1 MAATVTGVTEPE
13 HHRADHGLYIAA
25 VRRGIELRDIR
36 VTSVNV
42 TSVGGRREAALVLRP
57 DESAFA
63 CQIPGEAT
71 ACWDEA
77 DGWSMLVREDQLAN
91 MVHKGLGVVPEPE
104 DVAVWA
110 VAVLAHPELTPSY
123 EDHPFRD
130 HRVPDPDFEAQ
141 LARYAPGA

>member
-1 MAATVTGVTEPE
+1 VTVPE
-13 HHRADHGLYIAA
+13 HQRADHRPYIAA
-25 VRRGIELRDIR
+25 VRRGIESRDIR
-36 VTSVNV
+36 VTSVSL
-42 TSVGGRREAALVLRP
+42 TSAGGRREATLVLRP
-57 DESAFA
+57 DELAYA
-63 CQIPGEAT
+63 WRVPGEAT

-77 DGWSMLVREDQLAN
+77 DGWSMLVCDGQLAN
-91 MVHKGLGVVPEPE
+91 RVRKGLGVLPDPE

-130 HRVPDPDFEAQ
+130 HRLPDPGFEAQ